1 VPQQSAATKE
11 ARSMPAIFE
20 YRHLVIAEEI
30 DALGHVNNLAY
41 LAWMQAAALAH
52 SAAQGWP
59 ADRYQALGL
68 GWVVRSHEITYE
80 RPALVNDEIVVRTW
94 VAGFR
99 RASSVR
105 RYDVLRAADGKRL
118 ATAATNW
125 AFVNYANGMP
135 ARVPPE
141 IIGAF
146 ELVGDA
152 QPSIAA
158 TDETQM
164 KHG

>member
-1 VPQQSAATKE
+1 
-11 ARSMPAIFE
+11 MPAVFDH
-20 YRHLVIAEEI
+20 RHVVIAAEI

-41 LAWMQAAALAH
+41 LGWMQTAALAH

-59 ADRYQALGL
+59 PEKYQELGL
-68 GWVVRSHEITYE
+68 GWVVRSHQITYE
-80 RPALVNDEIVVRTW
+80 RPAFLGDEIIVRTW

-105 RYDVLRAADGKRL
+105 RYDILRAADAKRL
-118 ATAATNW
+118 ASAATNW

-141 IIGAF
+141 IVGSF
-146 ELVGDA
+146 ELVEGPDLPA
-152 QPSIAA
+152 L
-158 TDETQM
+158 
-164 KHG
+164 G